1 LTAGT
6 FSVQNTRQKQEW
18 VLSPKAFETLLN
30 WLGEGSDSQG
40 VAYLEMRRRLVGYFD
55 RKNCAA
61 PEELADETL
70 NRVARRIEEEG
81 SITSDTPAKYC
92 YIVARFVF
100 LEYLRARKS
109 EVPINELVRH
119 PAGEVAIAE
128 SSDEQEGR
136 EKLLSCLE
144 RCVGGLPPT
153 SRDLIL
159 RYYCGEQRV
168 KIENRRA
175 LAQHLEISINA
186 LAIRACRIREK
197 LEACVKECLGATE
210 IVF

>member
-1 LTAGT
+1 M
-6 FSVQNTRQKQEW
+6 QNLRQKQEW
-18 VLSPKAFETLLN
+18 VLSPKAFDTLLS
-30 WLGEGSDSQG
+30 WLDQGNHSGGE
-40 VAYLEMRRRLVGYFD
+40 AYLEMRRRLVAYFD
-55 RKNCAA
+55 RKNCVG

-81 SITSDTPAKYC
+81 SIISDAPAQYC

-100 LEYLRARKS
+100 LEYLRARKN
-109 EVPINELVRH
+109 EVPLNELVRQ
-119 PAGEVAIAE
+119 PAVAELAITE
-128 SSDEQEGR
+128 SRDEQVAR

-144 RCVGGLPPT
+144 LCTGGLPAT
-153 SRDLIL
+153 NRELIL

-175 LAQHLEISINA
+175 LAQQLGISINA

-210 IVF
+210 ILF